1 MATSLTQERAFLDTR
16 VAFPV
21 SHADG
26 TDGVSVMTSWA
37 PAGHSPPLHVH
48 RTEDEVFHVL
58 EGRLTVLIGDTTSA
72 AAAGDTLLAPRGVP
86 HTFRVDSQDGARWL
100 VVTTA
105 GDFEGFVCAAADRV
119 LSPEELGALAAEHAI
134 DIVGPPLA

>member
-1 MATSLTQERAFLDTR
+1 MTTSLAQERAFLDTR

-26 TDGVSVMTSWA
+26 ADGLSVMTSWA

-48 RTEDEVFHVL
+48 RSEDEVFHVL
-58 EGRLTVLIGDTTSA
+58 EGRLTLLVGDTTSVA
-72 AAAGDTLLAPRGVP
+72 ASGETVLAPRGVP
-86 HTFRVDSQDGARWL
+86 HTFRVDSEDGARWL

-105 GDFEGFVCAAADRV
+105 GKFEAFVRAAADRD
-119 LSPEELGALAAEHAI
+119 LSPEELGALAAEHGI
-134 DIVGPPLA
+134 EIVGPPLA